1 MTRRPIF
8 SRRRFCAHEGAAS
21 PSDHTQRPASLAQES
36 ATVAR
41 RDTRRTIEGMY
52 ISVRILTHGADMQSI
67 PAIGLGAQFAVHGR
81 ERIEAGTG
89 VGAVLGRLAGVDRGR
104 LGEVGV
110 GSPVID
116 SHVIPCMIA
125 GDFAWFCPLLHVPLH
140 ARRVSSGGG
149 WRGEMEVRA

>member
-1 MTRRPIF
+1 MTPRSFFAPPFFYARRYHASSVSIQTERHAGTHRAPQ
-8 SRRRFCAHEGAAS
+8 SR
-21 PSDHTQRPASLAQES
+21 
-36 ATVAR
+36 AR
-41 RDTRRTIEGMY
+41 RDTQHTPGGMSP
-52 ISVRILTHGADMQSI
+52 SVYMLRQGTRAPIGFGRII
-67 PAIGLGAQFAVHGR
+67 AVHGR
-81 ERIEAGTG
+81 ERIEAGAG

-140 ARRVSSGGG
+140 ARRVSSGGA

>member
-1 MTRRPIF
+1 MTPRPLF
-8 SRRRFCAHEGAAS
+8 APPSFCARLFARRYTALSVSIQTERHAGTSHA
-21 PSDHTQRPASLAQES
+21 TQSR
-36 ATVAR
+36 AR
-41 RDTRRTIEGMY
+41 RDTQHTTRGMLPC
-52 ISVRILTHGADMQSI
+52 VCTARQGARQSI
-67 PAIGLGAQFAVHGR
+67 GLSGIIQLRGR
-81 ERIEAGTG
+81 EGGGALAE
-89 VGAVLGRLAGVDRGR
+89 VGRARAGVDRGR